1 MSNKDHQL
9 DASINLVGQGCPMN
23 LVYTK
28 VELAKMASGQV
39 LEIILDD
46 GVPVRNVARSIE
58 EEGHELLHKK
68 QLTDGSWSVIVR
80 KS

>member
-1 MSNKDHQL
+1 M
-9 DASINLVGQGCPMN
+9 V
-23 LVYTK
+23 
-28 VELAKMASGQV
+28 SGQV

-46 GVPVRNVARSIE
+46 GVPVRNVSRSIE